1 MENLFIIIS
10 YVIGTAFGYYWG
22 KGSGRLQGI
31 ADCIENLID
40 QGYLKFRGTK
50 RNADI
55 IKHDEEY

>member
-1 MENLFIIIS
+1 MENLFIFFA

-31 ADCIENLID
+31 ADTIENLID
-40 QGYLKFRGTK
+40 QGYLKFRGSK
-50 RNADI
+50 KKADI

>member
-1 MENLFIIIS
+1 MENLFIVIS

-31 ADCIENLID
+31 ADTIENLID

>member
-1 MENLFIIIS
+1 MENLFIFFA

-31 ADCIENLID
+31 ADTIENLID
-40 QGYLKFRGTK
+40 QGYLMFRGSK
-50 RNADI
+50 KEADI